1 LLGGNYENRKEKK
14 GKNVKKQKREEGK
27 GKN

>member
-1 LLGGNYENRKEKK
+1 LLGGNYENGKEKK
-14 GKNVKKQKREEGK
+14 RKYVKKWKREEGK